1 MLIGVGLTRFFL
13 KHEGGDGRR
22 PGNGILYANAEGGNG
37 ILYANAEGTPEWRV
51 DYTFPKNGQ

>member
-37 ILYANAEGTPEWRV
+37 ILYANAEGTPE
-51 DYTFPKNGQ
+51 